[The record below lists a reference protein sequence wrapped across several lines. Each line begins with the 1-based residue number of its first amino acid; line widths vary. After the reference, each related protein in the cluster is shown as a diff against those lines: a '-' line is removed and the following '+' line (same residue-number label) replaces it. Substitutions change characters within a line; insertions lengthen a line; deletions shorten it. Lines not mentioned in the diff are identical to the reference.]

1 MSNKIQ
7 QNTAER
13 IKMLKSIHLFS
24 TMEESMLL
32 EIAKTLI
39 PVSINKDQVLFENG
53 DLDYALYFIVK
64 GRVKVHVGSHV
75 YAYFEKNSYL
85 GEYSLLD
92 SSPRSASVTAVEP
105 TYLLRFD
112 QKDFLNLI
120 DKQPDISKSMLQGLV
135 HRLRDYNTLEAE
147 LTKKNVEIERQ
158 KNDIEKQRIEL
169 EALNSTKDKFFAIIA
184 HDLKN
189 PFSTVLGISE
199 LLAREFESFD
209 PESLKNFIS
218 QIYKYSNN
226 TYNLLENLLQWS
238 MLQTGRMPMRPAII
252 NVVDV
257 IQENVDLLTGN
268 AKQKNIRIK
277 TKKCTS
283 CYAYVDINQITTVL
297 RNLLSNAIKFTA
309 NDGEININIES
320 NNGYW
325 TISVKDNGIG
335 INENDIKRLFLL
347 DSNPTTIGTS
357 QEKGTG
363 LGLILCKEF
372 VERNNGKIWVESKV
386 GVGTTFFFTLPKR

>member
-1 MSNKIQ
+1 
-7 QNTAER
+7 
-13 IKMLKSIHLFS
+13 
-24 TMEESMLL
+24 
-32 EIAKTLI
+32 
-39 PVSINKDQVLFENG
+39 
-53 DLDYALYFIVK
+53 
-64 GRVKVHVGSHV
+64 
-75 YAYFEKNSYL
+75 
-85 GEYSLLD
+85 
-92 SSPRSASVTAVEP
+92 
-105 TYLLRFD
+105 
-112 QKDFLNLI
+112 
-120 DKQPDISKSMLQGLV
+120 
-135 HRLRDYNTLEAE
+135 
-147 LTKKNVEIERQ
+147 
-158 KNDIEKQRIEL
+158 
-169 EALNSTKDKFFAIIA
+169 
-184 HDLKN
+184 
-189 PFSTVLGISE
+189 
-199 LLAREFESFD
+199 
-209 PESLKNFIS
+209 
-218 QIYKYSNN
+218 
-226 TYNLLENLLQWS
+226 